1 MHTATSAMPNA
12 IHGTATIMS
21 APVIRHLSSSQGKPP
36 RLQDEC
42 ARCGGQM
49 EMTPADAVAAGA
61 WAAAAAGAAGGRA
74 RSGAAVL
81 HTVSIEAAWRLQKVR
96 VR

>member
-12 IHGTATIMS
+12 IHGAATIRS
-21 APVIRHLSSSQGKPP
+21 APVIRHLSSSQAKPP
-36 RLQDEC
+36 RLHGEC

-49 EMTPADAVAAGA
+49 EMNLAGM
-61 WAAAAAGAAGGRA
+61 
-74 RSGAAVL
+74 AVL
-81 HTVSIEAAWRLQKVR
+81 HTVSTEAAWRLQKVR